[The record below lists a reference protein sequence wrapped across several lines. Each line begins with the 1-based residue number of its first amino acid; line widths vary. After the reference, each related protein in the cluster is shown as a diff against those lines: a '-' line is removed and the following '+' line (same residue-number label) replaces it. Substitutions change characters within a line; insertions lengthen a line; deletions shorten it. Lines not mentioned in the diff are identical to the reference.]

1 MIAIKNLQRV
11 QKINPNRIR
20 RITKSILTYLNLG
33 GKDISLVFCDNKVIR
48 EINKTYL
55 KRNRP
60 TDVIAFNLSDE
71 FTPQFMG
78 EVFISVEEA
87 IHNSEIFGTS
97 PDTEVVLY
105 IIHGILHLIGYK
117 DKLRNE
123 KIKMEKKQNEILRY
137 LRNKKAL

>member
-33 GKDISLVFCDNKVIR
+33 GKDVSLVFCDNKVIR

-60 TDVIAFNLSDE
+60 TDVIAFHLSDE
-71 FTPQFMG
+71 FTPEFLG

>member
-78 EVFISVEEA
+78 EVFISVEEV